1 MPQDSH
7 PSTVTL
13 TQILVGEMATG
24 NIPISFEVIMEY
36 LSVAHIEYKMAT
48 GKLTLANGLIDQ
60 LTQSQQQQMLD
71 IKSDL
76 ELSSAVPFPVQLPM
90 RPRQT
95 NWGGARCNRTS
106 CGVLLPRLN
115 GSAPSS
121 SLALR
126 CLVMSALRR
135 GHETY
140 LMLPFFSFGWSM
152 YYWIT

>member
-1 MPQDSH
+1 
-7 PSTVTL
+7 
-13 TQILVGEMATG
+13 
-24 NIPISFEVIMEY
+24 MEY

-95 NWGGARCNRTS
+95 N
-106 CGVLLPRLN
+106 
-115 GSAPSS
+115 
-121 SLALR
+121 
-126 CLVMSALRR
+126 
-135 GHETY
+135 
-140 LMLPFFSFGWSM
+140 
-152 YYWIT
+152 